1 MNRPRTTR
9 LRIDRDPA
17 GLTGHVVAD
26 ELAAEF
32 VRRLEAITVMAPEGR
47 AHVARLTAGRLID
60 YADEHER

>member
-1 MNRPRTTR
+1 MTPTRTPR

-26 ELAAEF
+26 QLAQEIEA
-32 VRRLEAITVMAPEGR
+32 RLEHITVMAPEGR
-47 AHVARLTAGRLID
+47 ARVARLTAERLNA